1 MGLTRLLVPKA
12 DVVRALR
19 KRLVD
24 MDRPER
30 KNGLLGMYFD
40 DIFDHI
46 ASLLAQLQERE
57 TSLKYTHSSFFARV
71 SMISIR
77 FQIHIATVITL
88 ATMVIDI
95 VFFIT
100 LFCTT
105 FSMNLNI
112 PADNQFDDLRPH
124 EPMYDNLR
132 AFAGIASS
140 LVVFP
145 FFLVLLLQIRCFSF
159 QSTVQTINGIT
170 ISTYLPDQFG
180 NTPTHL

>member
-46 ASLLAQLQERE
+46 ASMLAQLQERE

-105 FSMNLNI
+105 FSMNLYI

-145 FFLVLLLQIRCFSF
+145 FFLYSYYRYAVFRSKAR
-159 QSTVQTINGIT
+159 SKR
-170 ISTYLPDQFG
+170 SMESR
-180 NTPTHL
+180 